1 MSDGTKRDTAIL
13 KISIRDV
20 NNHQPIFLQEI
31 YNVSISELL
40 LPGKK
45 PTIKFPVH
53 LIFLLT
59 EVHFFKGSNVTQVS
73 AKDADFGENARLSYK
88 IERAS
93 YNKFQI
99 DPDTGVIKVTQPL
112 DFDRQ
117 STYSL
122 QVVAVDN
129 GWPALTG
136 SAAVLV
142 NVQDKN
148 NHPPKFVPISQH
160 AQATETAK
168 LNSVIHTLSAVDRDA
183 LPGSLRYSLVEPIT
197 AVDRDGRDV
206 KTNSMFKVFLTY
218 TVFGCFCISKQT
230 CFDMALEFLR
240 GES

>member
-1 MSDGTKRDTAIL
+1 
-13 KISIRDV
+13 
-20 NNHQPIFLQEI
+20 
-31 YNVSISELL
+31 
-40 LPGKK
+40 
-45 PTIKFPVH
+45 
-53 LIFLLT
+53 
-59 EVHFFKGSNVTQVS
+59 VS
-73 AKDADFGENARLSYK
+73 AKDADFGENARLSNK
-88 IERAS
+88 TERAS

-142 NVQDKN
+142 NVQDTN

-183 LPGSLRYSLVEPIT
+183 LPGPLRYSLVEPIT
-197 AVDRDGRDV
+197 TVDRDGRDV
-206 KTNSMFKVFLTY
+206 KTNSMFKVFLTF
-218 TVFGCFCISKQT
+218 TVLGCFCISKQT